1 MLTHTLTDPQGKKI
15 NITEEQALS
24 YNQGNNR
31 LAKGFQVTPIE
42 TARPTSPIVTPVP
55 AKSLKPAPEVQL
67 PTPQAPQDNLVYAET
82 VKGAVDSARKTLDTT
97 LANEKST
104 IDTQVD
110 ALRKQQADT
119 LAKAKPLT
127 EPFRAE
133 LENTERRKK
142 FVDDNFEANQRL
154 TNELDSLLTQQNALM
169 AQAMG
174 GAIMSNRARQIK
186 VNRTQQEVSAR
197 VGVIEAVMNAR
208 NNQIA
213 QAYTAID
220 RSIGNIAS
228 DRNDSLNYYN
238 TLIELDNQRILTLDN
253 ESRKITNEQISLV
266 KGDLA
271 KAEKT
276 AEYVKELMLDPT
288 TAQFMADA
296 GVTLLDS
303 VDEVK
308 TKMAEQGKREDI
320 ISIKNSLVEQ
330 GYEIVPYE
338 AEGSF
343 PVEVGGKTLYA
354 KVRPGSPL
362 ALQIEAQRAQTA
374 NIYDQI
380 RARVESANDVML
392 KATTEAEKKEAERKI
407 KSEQA
412 LGMNQI
418 LKDLGSMPGMS
429 SAVGFGVK
437 KSPLAR
443 FGVGAGAGAL
453 AGGAGGTVV
462 GPVGTVAGAVGGA
475 LVGGFGGLKIGSDA
489 IAGSARA
496 DFETQANRLSDM
508 FLVDNLSKMTG
519 VLTDKDLEVLRSEG
533 TTIGNFNQSEKAWL
547 KELERLQAMVQR
559 GIRENG
565 ITSEQAVFYE
575 LIDENDAQSLD
586 AIWDNL

>member
-110 ALRKQQADT
+110 TLRKQQADT

-308 TKMAEQGKREDI
+308 TKMAEQGKRQEIVDA
-320 ISIKNSLVEQ
+320 KNRLVEA
-330 GYEIVPYE
+330 GYEIVAYPSDN
-338 AEGSF
+338 SF

-362 ALQIEAQRAQTA
+362 DLDIRKQQMAMAQMAQELASSQAVTPNSTIVGLADKLDFLIDTA
-374 NIYDQI
+374 NDAMQYAHASGTSELMRELGDKFIGDTDYNQLVALTNTLKTNALTLMSDPDIKKFFGPQMSN
-380 RARVESANDVML
+380 ADVTL
-392 KATTEAEKKEAERKI
+392 
-407 KSEQA
+407 
-412 LGMNQI
+412 
-418 LKDLGSMPGMS
+418 
-429 SAVGFGVK
+429 
-437 KSPLAR
+437 
-443 FGVGAGAGAL
+443 
-453 AGGAGGTVV
+453 
-462 GPVGTVAGAVGGA
+462 
-475 LVGGFGGLKIGSDA
+475 
-489 IAGSARA
+489 
-496 DFETQANRLSDM
+496 
-508 FLVDNLSKMTG
+508 MTAA
-519 VLTDKDLEVLRSEG
+519 G
-533 TTIGNFNQSEKAWL
+533 TTLNPEKQTPDLMRKEISRINDLLNRMKASLPENVAMPAPIGENEQEVAFDSIMNASDGNYVGNLWKAL
-547 KELERLQAMVQR
+547 MGK
-559 GIRENG
+559 
-565 ITSEQAVFYE
+565 
-575 LIDENDAQSLD
+575 
-586 AIWDNL
+586 